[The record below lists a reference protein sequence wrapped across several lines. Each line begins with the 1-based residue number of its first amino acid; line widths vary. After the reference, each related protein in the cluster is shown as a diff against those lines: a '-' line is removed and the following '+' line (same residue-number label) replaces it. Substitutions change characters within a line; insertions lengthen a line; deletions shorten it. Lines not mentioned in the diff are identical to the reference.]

1 MKRFCL
7 ICVQFKTIHKLYI
20 VTTHIL
26 YCARHTSLE
35 IMEEKKMKI
44 IRNLKQPG
52 NKEEC
57 ESIWCE
63 ECVYDKKNS
72 ETIIECEAIKQGWV

>member
-1 MKRFCL
+1 
-7 ICVQFKTIHKLYI
+7 
-20 VTTHIL
+20 
-26 YCARHTSLE
+26 
-35 IMEEKKMKI
+35 MEEKKMKI